1 MFFRSLALLSTVA
14 ALFSSNIAVSAYPTT
29 SGKVW
34 RVTVGNATGGTI
46 FNPNYINASPGDRVE
61 FTFNPKNHSVTQSS
75 FANPC
80 THLNN
85 GFDAG
90 FHPVANASSWD
101 LPTFSITV
109 NDTKPVW
116 VYCRQAENTAGSH
129 CGKGMV
135 FGLNP
140 GAEGSNNSFS
150 LFQQAALKIGQQL
163 VASASSASVASTAS
177 ATHTT
182 IQAAASSSKSS
193 SWSDHYDSWNHEDD
207 DDDSWSYD
215 DDDSYD
221 NDHKWR
227 RDY

>member
-14 ALFSSNIAVSAYPTT
+14 ALFSSNLAVSAYPTT
-29 SGKVW
+29 SG
-34 RVTVGNATGGTI
+34 
-46 FNPNYINASPGDRVE
+46 
-61 FTFNPKNHSVTQSS
+61 KNHSVTQSS

-109 NDTKPVW
+109 NDTQPVW

-163 VASASSASVASTAS
+163 VASASSASVASTSS

-182 IQAAASSSKSS
+182 TQAAASSSK
-193 SWSDHYDSWNHEDD
+193 SWSDHYDSWNHEDDD

-221 NDHKWR
+221 NDYKWK